1 MSGSPPRSLP
11 APPGRR
17 QLSSRTRAGSKA
29 DWLRT
34 RSGSMRRLRSIRS
47 RATCSREFSG
57 SGIPFVHFKE
67 SVMSTAKI
75 VLVVL
80 FLLVA
85 LGIVGRMDYEDAKRM
100 ERANIQDGIRLLCV
114 RFPID
119 ASGERGPSRSKRAP
133 ALLVAVAP
141 TADVWMSVPAVF
153 RCVIVDE

>member
-1 MSGSPPRSLP
+1 
-11 APPGRR
+11 
-17 QLSSRTRAGSKA
+17 
-29 DWLRT
+29 
-34 RSGSMRRLRSIRS
+34 
-47 RATCSREFSG
+47 
-57 SGIPFVHFKE
+57 
-67 SVMSTAKI
+67 MSTAKM

-85 LGIVGRMDYEDAKRM
+85 LGTVGRMDYEDAKRM

-119 ASGERGPSRSKRAP
+119 GCGERGPSRSKRAT

-141 TADVWMSVPAVF
+141 TADVGVPVPAVF

>member
-1 MSGSPPRSLP
+1 
-11 APPGRR
+11 
-17 QLSSRTRAGSKA
+17 
-29 DWLRT
+29 
-34 RSGSMRRLRSIRS
+34 
-47 RATCSREFSG
+47 
-57 SGIPFVHFKE
+57 
-67 SVMSTAKI
+67 MSTAKM

-119 ASGERGPSRSKRAP
+119 ASAERGPSRSKRATE
-133 ALLVAVAP
+133 LLMAVAP
-141 TADVWMSVPAVF
+141 TADVGVPVAAVF

>member
-1 MSGSPPRSLP
+1 
-11 APPGRR
+11 
-17 QLSSRTRAGSKA
+17 
-29 DWLRT
+29 
-34 RSGSMRRLRSIRS
+34 
-47 RATCSREFSG
+47 
-57 SGIPFVHFKE
+57 
-67 SVMSTAKI
+67 MSTAKI

-85 LGIVGRMDYEDAKRM
+85 LGTVGRMDYEDAKRM

-119 ASGERGPSRSKRAP
+119 GSGERGPSRSKRAT

-141 TADVWMSVPAVF
+141 TADVGLPVPAVF

>member
-1 MSGSPPRSLP
+1 
-11 APPGRR
+11 
-17 QLSSRTRAGSKA
+17 
-29 DWLRT
+29 
-34 RSGSMRRLRSIRS
+34 
-47 RATCSREFSG
+47 
-57 SGIPFVHFKE
+57 
-67 SVMSTAKI
+67 MSTAKM

-85 LGIVGRMDYEDAKRM
+85 LGIVRRMDYEDAKRM

-119 ASGERGPSRSKRAP
+119 GSGERGPSRSKRAT

-141 TADVWMSVPAVF
+141 TADVGVPVPPAF

>member
-1 MSGSPPRSLP
+1 
-11 APPGRR
+11 
-17 QLSSRTRAGSKA
+17 
-29 DWLRT
+29 
-34 RSGSMRRLRSIRS
+34 
-47 RATCSREFSG
+47 
-57 SGIPFVHFKE
+57 
-67 SVMSTAKI
+67 MSTAKM

-114 RFPID
+114 RFPMD
-119 ASGERGPSRSKRAP
+119 ASGERDPSKSKRAT

-141 TADVWMSVPAVF
+141 TTDVGVPVAAVF

>member
-1 MSGSPPRSLP
+1 
-11 APPGRR
+11 
-17 QLSSRTRAGSKA
+17 
-29 DWLRT
+29 
-34 RSGSMRRLRSIRS
+34 
-47 RATCSREFSG
+47 
-57 SGIPFVHFKE
+57 
-67 SVMSTAKI
+67 MSTAKM

-85 LGIVGRMDYEDAKRM
+85 LGIVGRIDYEDAKRM

-119 ASGERGPSRSKRAP
+119 ASGERGPSKSKRAT

-141 TADVWMSVPAVF
+141 TADVGVPLAAGF

>member
-1 MSGSPPRSLP
+1 
-11 APPGRR
+11 
-17 QLSSRTRAGSKA
+17 
-29 DWLRT
+29 
-34 RSGSMRRLRSIRS
+34 
-47 RATCSREFSG
+47 
-57 SGIPFVHFKE
+57 
-67 SVMSTAKI
+67 MSTAKI

-119 ASGERGPSRSKRAP
+119 ASGERGPSKSKRAT

-141 TADVWMSVPAVF
+141 TADVGVPAAAVF